1 MSRAREFDEEMAV
14 QRAMR
19 LFWRKGYETST
30 LPDLLKTMRISRGS
44 FYNAFGTKREVLI
57 RAIQRYVRTG
67 MDGLLSPLAA
77 ETAGRAE
84 IEKTFAQLL
93 AYMSSPKGHQG
104 CLIGNSMT
112 DAAMQDAEL
121 REMLLLARKET
132 EDALARA
139 FANGQASG
147 AINNA
152 ANPRSAGRFL
162 LNTISGLMVSCKT
175 DPGPDELG
183 DIIRMAL
190 RVLD

>member
-57 RAIQRYVRTG
+57 RAVQRYVSTG

-147 AINNA
+147 AIKSG

>member
-1 MSRAREFDEEMAV
+1 MSRTREFDEEVAV

-19 LFWRKGYETST
+19 LFWRKGYETAT

-44 FYNAFGTKREVLI
+44 FYNAFGTKRDVLI
-57 RAIQRYVRTG
+57 RAVQRYLDTG
-67 MDGLLSPLAA
+67 MDGLLLPLGA
-77 ETAGRAE
+77 ENAGRAE

-93 AYMSSPKGHQG
+93 DYMTSPRGRQG

-112 DAAMQDAEL
+112 DLALHDAEL
-121 REMLLLARKET
+121 RELFLRGRKQT
-132 EDALARA
+132 EDALTLA

-147 AINNA
+147 AIRNG

-175 DPGPDELG
+175 DPRPDELG

>member
-30 LPDLLKTMRISRGS
+30 LPELLKVMRICRGS

-57 RAIQRYVRTG
+57 RAVQQYAGTG
-67 MDGLLSPLAA
+67 MDGLLSPLAT

-93 AYMSSPKGHQG
+93 AYMTSPRGRQG

-112 DAAMQDAEL
+112 EIAMQDPEL
-121 REMLLLARKET
+121 RELLLLARRQT
-132 EDALARA
+132 EDALTRA

-147 AINNA
+147 AISNG

-175 DPGPDELG
+175 NPGPDELD
-183 DIIRMAL
+183 DIVRMAL
-190 RVLD
+190 HVLD